1 MTIQAA
7 PSPARCRSPARIVWA
22 VLLTAV
28 VAAASISTALAL
40 AGQHRGRGQPQDF
53 SWFAA
58 RTAPASW
65 QQITL
70 PEHTGTLAA
79 PPSLIRLSADPGTAA
94 VGLPAGAEDLVYLN
108 ATPRQGEETLPGWAA
123 FRIAH
128 LRGENTAT
136 ATLDAHAE
144 HLPFLGGNGSCILD
158 DYVTRVGAHHYREI
172 ACLVQGAHSA
182 SVIIAA
188 TPTAD
193 WDRYRTL
200 LEQAVAAYSIP

>member
-1 MTIQAA
+1 M
-7 PSPARCRSPARIVWA
+7 IVWA
-22 VLLTAV
+22 VLLTVA
-28 VAAASISTALAL
+28 VAAATISTALAV
-40 AGQHRGRGQPQDF
+40 AGQHHGRGQAQDF

-65 QQITL
+65 QKITL
-70 PEHTGTLAA
+70 PDHTGTLAA
-79 PPSLIRLSADPGTAA
+79 PPSLVRLPADPGTAA
-94 VGLPAGAEDLVYLN
+94 AGLPAGAEDLIYLN

-128 LRGENTAT
+128 LRDENNAT

-144 HLPFLGGNGSCILD
+144 GLHFLGGTGSCLLD

-182 SVIIAA
+182 SVVVAA
-188 TPTAD
+188 TPAAD
-193 WDRYRTL
+193 WDRYRPL